1 MEGLRLAAALA
12 PLQAVVPAARLPWRF
27 ADAATFVLPLV
38 PRGALWI
45 DLRLPSPRLAWRD
58 DAPPPGGPFTPFQA
72 SLAARAVG
80 PLLAADQAA
89 LDRRVTL
96 RFGSEEGFVPAE
108 AVDLEVEL
116 TGRHANAVL
125 VDGEKRVLAA
135 WRDVGADV
143 NRYRQVRP
151 GLTYVPPPPYQK
163 LDPRSADHE
172 VLATALRGRKLT
184 QAHKVIDGI
193 GPSGTRHWATL
204 ADVDPDTTLEGEAL
218 AAALEGLTRLV
229 ADPMPGEEH
238 VDLVRARR
246 ADRRAGWQARAVKA
260 LDARAGLLA
269 RRLDDARRAEEA
281 EGDAER
287 LRSEA
292 DLLLAHARTVPK
304 GAAEVVLPG
313 FDGADVRLTLD
324 PTLGAAANAER
335 RYDGARRRDARA
347 ARARA
352 QHAAVERE
360 AADLARQRVA
370 LVDLPDDELQA
381 LAERLDPP
389 RAKLAKRPVGLRVV
403 GPHGFEVVIGR
414 NAREN
419 DAVTFKVGRSLD
431 VWLHVQGATGA
442 HVIVRSGGRELPA
455 DTLRF
460 AAELAAGHAEV
471 GHEDTVLV
479 DHTLRKH
486 VWKVK
491 GMPAGAV
498 HYAHQRTL
506 AVQPRRRSEVD
517 RVDPTSSA

>member
-12 PLQAVVPAARLPWRF
+12 PLEARLPAARLPWRF
-27 ADAATFVLPLV
+27 ADAATIVLPLV
-38 PRGALWI
+38 PHGALWI
-45 DLRLPSPRLAWRD
+45 DLRLPSPRLAWRE
-58 DAPPPGGPFTPFQA
+58 DAPPPGGPVTPFQA

-96 RFGSEEGFVPAE
+96 RFGAEEGFVPVD

-125 VDGEKRVLAA
+125 VDGGGRILTA

-151 GLTYVPPPPYQK
+151 GLPYVPPPPYVK
-163 LDPRSADHE
+163 LDPRTADRAELSAALHGRT
-172 VLATALRGRKLT
+172 LA
-184 QAHKVIDGI
+184 QAHRVVDGI
-193 GPSGTRHWATL
+193 GPSGTRGWARL
-204 ADVDPDTTLEGEAL
+204 AGLEPESVLEGETL
-218 AAALEGLTRLV
+218 TAALEGLARWV
-229 ADPMPGEEH
+229 ADPDPDDETG
-238 VDLVRARR
+238 DLVSARR
-246 ADRRAGWQARAVKA
+246 ADRRSTWQARVVKA
-260 LDARAGLLA
+260 LDARASLLA
-269 RRLDDARRAEEA
+269 RRLDDADRAAEA
-281 EGDAER
+281 EGAADR
-287 LRSEA
+287 LRAEA
-292 DLLLAHARTVPK
+292 DLLLAHARRVPK
-304 GAAEVVLPG
+304 GAASVVLPG
-313 FDGADVRLTLD
+313 FDGEDVALTLD

-335 RYDGARRRDARA
+335 RYDGARRRQARA

-360 AADLARQRVA
+360 ATELERQRASLADLSDD
-370 LVDLPDDELQA
+370 DLRA

-389 RAKLAKRPVGLRVV
+389 RPKLAKRPVGLRVDA
-403 GPHGFEVVIGR
+403 PHGFEVVIGR

-471 GHEDTVLV
+471 GHEATVLV

-491 GMPAGAV
+491 GMPPGAV

-517 RVDPTSSA
+517 

>member
-12 PLQAVVPAARLPWRF
+12 PLQARLPAARLPWRF
-27 ADAATFVLPLV
+27 ADAATMVLPLV
-38 PRGALWI
+38 PHGALWI
-45 DLRLPSPRLAWRD
+45 DLRLPSPRLAWRE
-58 DAPPPGGPFTPFQA
+58 DAPPPGGPVTPFQA

-96 RFGSEEGFVPAE
+96 RFGAEEGFVPVE
-108 AVDLEVEL
+108 AVDLELEL

-125 VDGEKRVLAA
+125 VDGEGRVLAA

-151 GLTYVPPPPYQK
+151 GLTYVPPPPYEK
-163 LDPRSADHE
+163 LDPRTADPGE
-172 VLATALRGRKLT
+172 LSGALRGRKLA
-184 QAHKVIDGI
+184 QAHRVVDGI
-193 GPSGTRHWATL
+193 GPSGTRAWASL
-204 ADVDPDTTLEGEAL
+204 AGLDPDTTLEGAAL
-218 AAALEGLTRLV
+218 TSALEGLARLV
-229 ADPMPGEEH
+229 ANPEPALET
-238 VDLVRARR
+238 VDLVSARRTERRSTWRARV
-246 ADRRAGWQARAVKA
+246 VKA
-260 LDARAGLLA
+260 LDVRARLLA
-269 RRLDDARRAEEA
+269 RRLEDADRAAEA
-281 EGDAER
+281 EGAAER
-287 LRSEA
+287 LRAEA
-292 DLLLAHARTVPK
+292 DLLLAHAQRVPK
-304 GAAEVVLPG
+304 GASEVVLPG

-335 RYDGARRRDARA
+335 RYDAARRRQARA

-352 QHAAVERE
+352 QHEAVARE
-360 AADLARQRVA
+360 AAEVERQRET
-370 LVDLPDDELQA
+370 LTDLPDDELQA

-403 GPHGFEVVIGR
+403 APHGFEVVIGR

-442 HVIVRSGGRELPA
+442 HVIVRSGGRQLPA
-455 DTLRF
+455 ETLRF

-471 GHEDTVLV
+471 GHEATVLV

-491 GMPAGAV
+491 GMPPGAV

-506 AVQPRRRSEVD
+506 AVRPRRRSEVD
-517 RVDPTSSA
+517 